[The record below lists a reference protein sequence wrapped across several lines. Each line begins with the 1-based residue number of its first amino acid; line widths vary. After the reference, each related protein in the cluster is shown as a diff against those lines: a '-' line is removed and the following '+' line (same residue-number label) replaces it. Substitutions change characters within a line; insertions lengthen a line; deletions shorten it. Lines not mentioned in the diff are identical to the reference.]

1 MTNKETPA
9 SIVAFWFDETVKPLW
24 YNSTPEFDQ
33 QMRDRFMSLYNNAAE
48 GKLSEWESSAVGA
61 LALVIILDQFPLNMF
76 RGEKTSFA
84 TEAMSR
90 EVAQRAMDKRLDE
103 PLTDEQKMFMFLPF
117 MHSESL
123 KDQDHSISLFRNA
136 GLDDKLQYA
145 EHHRNIVKRFGRFPH
160 RNEILQ
166 RKSTTEEINWLASD
180 DGFKG

>member
-9 SIVAFWFDETVKPLW
+9 TVLEFWFDETVKPLW

-33 QMRDRFMSLYNNAAE
+33 QLYNRFISIYKNAKE
-48 GKLSEWESSAVGA
+48 GHLIDWESTADGA

-76 RGEKTSFA
+76 RGEKASFA

-90 EVAQRAMDKRLDE
+90 EVAQRAIDRKLDVQ
-103 PLTDEQKMFMFLPF
+103 LNNEQKMFIYLPY

-123 KDQDHSISLFRNA
+123 KDQDQSIILFKNA
-136 GLDDKLQYA
+136 ALDDKLQFA

-160 RNEILQ
+160 RNEILG
-166 RKSTTEEINWLASD
+166 RASTTEEINWLASD
-180 DGFKG
+180 EGFKG